1 MSIQASLLTLKLL
14 PARGSNGAISQLY
27 PLIKEYI
34 SIGGSIINVCGEDEW
49 LGIFHLSR
57 MSKLGNVKSYTVP
70 NAGHNI
76 GAWL

>member
-1 MSIQASLLTLKLL
+1 M
-14 PARGSNGAISQLY
+14 
-27 PLIKEYI
+27 IKEYI